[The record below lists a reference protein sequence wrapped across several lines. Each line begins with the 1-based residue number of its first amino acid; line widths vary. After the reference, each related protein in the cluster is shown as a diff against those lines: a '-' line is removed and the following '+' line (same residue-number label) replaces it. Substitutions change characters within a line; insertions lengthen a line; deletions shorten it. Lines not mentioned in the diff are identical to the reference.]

1 MRSTKKE
8 VVNKI
13 RQHIKDCVYSC
24 EGEEFETAKEAAAVL
39 KKEFE
44 RVTNNQVSISHWPN
58 IKERFQY
65 YMEGIPFHFEYATHE
80 QAEKIREWLGD
91 DGKKYTSVKIG
102 DMYYSLIYREMNALL
117 R

>member
-44 RVTNNQVSISHWPN
+44 RVTNNQVSISHGQTLKRDFN
-58 IKERFQY
+58 IIWKES
-65 YMEGIPFHFEYATHE
+65 PFILNMQRTNKRKKSASGWGMMGRNTRRLRSETCITRLYI
-80 QAEKIREWLGD
+80 EK
-91 DGKKYTSVKIG
+91 
-102 DMYYSLIYREMNALL
+102 
-117 R
+117 